1 MSGFCLVP
9 GNGARVAHYFTAPSH
24 FDLTD
29 ENGIVRMP
37 RDGEIREREPAT
49 SFRHKRQDLLFS
61 PLGFSSCRGAEG
73 ALKPLDHR
81 RESGFHSPHVTRTP
95 VGMFQKMVF
104 FCTRTLQEM

>member
-1 MSGFCLVP
+1 MIKTAEEKIKGWDP
-9 GNGARVAHYFTAPSH
+9 GPNHGLASQA
-24 FDLTD
+24 LLC
-29 ENGIVRMP
+29 
-37 RDGEIREREPAT
+37 EIREREPAT
-49 SFRHKRQDLLFS
+49 SFRHKRQGLLFP